1 MKRIS
6 CKRGGKQVILL
17 LGFLFLFQA
26 CATIERHDVQTVP
39 QKKPKV
45 SKTLIEEVPKTFL
58 KRKVA
63 IARFSNET
71 KYGQSFFLDENRDWI
86 GKQAMDILSARLAET
101 GKFIMLERA
110 DIEQINR
117 ELQMD
122 NLSSLHIPA
131 DYLIVGS
138 VSEFGRETTGK
149 VGIFSRTKRQSAYA
163 RVNIRLVDVYT
174 GQIIYSEEGE
184 GEAFTEAGTVLGVGG
199 RAGYDSSL
207 NDKAI
212 SAAISKLVSNI
223 IENLLDKPWRS
234 YILSYQNGNYIIAG
248 GKSQGISKGDI
259 FEVHRKGK
267 KVINPQ
273 TKMPIE
279 LPSKPIG
286 KIKVHTLVDG
296 DPLNEVSLCTAVAGE
311 IPKKV
316 FEDIF
321 VQEPKF

>member
-1 MKRIS
+1 MRRII
-6 CKRGGKQVILL
+6 CKTRPKHFTLL
-17 LGFLFLFQA
+17 LGFLFLYQG
-26 CATIERHDVQTVP
+26 CATIERPGVQTVP
-39 QKKPKV
+39 EKKPQV
-45 SKTLIEEVPKTFL
+45 SKTLIEEVPKRFL

-63 IARFSNET
+63 IGRFSNET

-101 GKFIMLERA
+101 DKFIMLERA
-110 DIEQINR
+110 DIEKIDR
-117 ELQMD
+117 ELEMG
-122 NLSSLHIPA
+122 NLSILNIPA

-138 VSEFGRETTGK
+138 VSEFGRKTTGE
-149 VGIFSRTKRQSAYA
+149 VGIFSRTKRQTAYA
-163 RVNIRLVDVYT
+163 RVNIRLIDVYT

-184 GEAFTEAGTVLGVGG
+184 GEAFAEAGTVLGVGG
-199 RAGYDSSL
+199 RAGYDSSI

-234 YILSYQNGNYIIAG
+234 YILSYQDGNYIIAG
-248 GKSQGISKGDI
+248 GKSQGIRKGDI

-267 KVINPQ
+267 RVINPQ

-296 DPLNEVSLCTAVAGE
+296 DPTNEVSLCTAVAGD
-311 IPKKV
+311 IPREA
-316 FEDIF
+316 FEDVF
-321 VQEPKF
+321 VQEPKM